1 MRKLMLIALSLP
13 CALALSACAPSGAVR
28 PPITCPRLQPVPAS
42 LMQPP
47 TTEQRVRAELFEPP
61 PTPTHKSEDS
71 KPS

>member
-1 MRKLMLIALSLP
+1 MRKPMLTALLLT
-13 CALALSACAPSGAVR
+13 CALALSACTTGGAVR

-47 TTEQRVRAELFEPP
+47 STEQRVRAELFTPLQ
-61 PTPTHKSEDS
+61 TPTRKSVGS